1 MKGFLVLDRLENKNL
16 QDAEKKLEEYKE
28 KFRKKEESGRTII
41 SGFKRINKDFTRKQ
55 KPLSYIVKNNNNHNN
70 NNQVNI
76 DRETLYL
83 VSGNEKRTRV
93 CKGLQAFA
101 FIKVNK

>member
-1 MKGFLVLDRLENKNL
+1 M
-16 QDAEKKLEEYKE
+16 
-28 KFRKKEESGRTII
+28 
-41 SGFKRINKDFTRKQ
+41 
-55 KPLSYIVKNNNNHNN
+55 VKNNNHNN

-93 CKGLQAFA
+93 CKGLQAFS
-101 FIKVNK
+101 FIKKF

>member
-1 MKGFLVLDRLENKNL
+1 M
-16 QDAEKKLEEYKE
+16 EEYKE

-55 KPLSYIVKNNNNHNN
+55 KPLSYIVKNNNHNN
-70 NNQVNI
+70 NNQGNI

-93 CKGLQAFA
+93 SKGLQAFA
-101 FIKVNK
+101 LIKINK

>member
-1 MKGFLVLDRLENKNL
+1 M
-16 QDAEKKLEEYKE
+16 EEYKE
-28 KFRKKEESGRTII
+28 KFRKKEESSRTII
-41 SGFKRINKDFTRKQ
+41 SGKKINKDFTRKQ
-55 KPLSYIVKNNNNHNN
+55 KTLSYMVKNNNHNN

-93 CKGLQAFA
+93 CKGLQAFS
-101 FIKVNK
+101 FIKKF